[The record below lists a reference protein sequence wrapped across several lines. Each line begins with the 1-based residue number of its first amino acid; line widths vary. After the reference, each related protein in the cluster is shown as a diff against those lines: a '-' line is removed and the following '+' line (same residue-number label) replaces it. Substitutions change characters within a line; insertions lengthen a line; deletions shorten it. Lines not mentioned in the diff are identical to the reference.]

1 MKKYIT
7 YLIILLILTGGIL
20 FLLNPRGIYQLND
33 KTAKFI
39 PHQEIPSG
47 LVSLKAK
54 DCGIC
59 HIEIFKEWQQSLH
72 SQAYTDPFFTAYH
85 KKDKGDPTCLVC
97 HTPVENQNP
106 FILTSTSGQY
116 NDLFTTP
123 NPEFD
128 AEFQQEGVTCA
139 ACHVKDGIIY
149 GPFHE
154 NTMDAPHPVAYDKEF
169 TSKSLCEQCHEVPS
183 KSFSLMN
190 EGICSTGVE
199 SGSGIWSARGYIC
212 QDCHMPAVARPLMPG
227 YPVREGKKHLWPGAY
242 SNSQLQQVFSF
253 KAEKQQDKINIKIT
267 NTGAGHKAPTGD
279 PDRFIILDFIW
290 IDKTGQETVLESIEF
305 KRRIIWQPI
314 MFVWSDNRLSP
325 GQSMTLSLTAPN
337 APGSLYVNGSYHVMT
352 DSSLTRL
359 KEKFELVNEWPIH
372 RRFIE
377 RQKLTIE

>member
-183 KSFSLMN
+183 KSFSLMKGSAAQVWN
-190 EGICSTGVE
+190 LVVASGQPEAIYVRIVIC
-199 SGSGIWSARGYIC
+199 R
-212 QDCHMPAVARPLMPG
+212 Q
-227 YPVREGKKHLWPGAY
+227 WPD
-242 SNSQLQQVFSF
+242 LLCLV
-253 KAEKQQDKINIKIT
+253 
-267 NTGAGHKAPTGD
+267 
-279 PDRFIILDFIW
+279 
-290 IDKTGQETVLESIEF
+290 
-305 KRRIIWQPI
+305 
-314 MFVWSDNRLSP
+314 
-325 GQSMTLSLTAPN
+325 TLSE
-337 APGSLYVNGSYHVMT
+337 
-352 DSSLTRL
+352 
-359 KEKFELVNEWPIH
+359 KEKSIYGPGLIQTVNYN
-372 RRFIE
+372 RCSVLK
-377 RQKLTIE
+377 QKNSRIKLI